1 MVNLTETTVAIAA
14 TTFIVILII
23 LAKLSKQMDELTTIM
38 KQIIRKLVQQDET
51 NKWTETLLKEKFEKV
66 INKIEEQTKLNGN
79 K

>member
-23 LAKLSKQMDELTTIM
+23 LAKLSKQMDELTT
-38 KQIIRKLVQQDET
+38 IIRKLVQQDET